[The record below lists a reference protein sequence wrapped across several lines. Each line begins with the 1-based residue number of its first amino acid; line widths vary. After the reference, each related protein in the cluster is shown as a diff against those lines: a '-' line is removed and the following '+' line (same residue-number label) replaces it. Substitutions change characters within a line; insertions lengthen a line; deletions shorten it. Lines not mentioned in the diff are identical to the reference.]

1 MVLLYAT
8 GADDHIPAASSEE
21 RNVVSRLTVKQM
33 LSNVHTVRCT
43 DYTQLLALINNIR
56 LSVLC
61 FEAFNWLSIFE
72 IGM

>member
-1 MVLLYAT
+1 MALLYAT
-8 GADDHIPAASSEE
+8 EADNNISAASSEE
-21 RNVVSRLTVKQM
+21 RNVVSRLTAEQM

-56 LSVLC
+56 LSVLF
-61 FEAFNWLSIFE
+61 FEAFNCLFINE

>member
-1 MVLLYAT
+1 MYAT
-8 GADDHIPAASSEE
+8 GADDDIPAGSNEE
-21 RNVVSRLTVKQM
+21 RNVVSRLTAEQM

-56 LSVLC
+56 LSVLF
-61 FEAFNWLSIFE
+61 FEAFNCLFIIE